1 MKHLKNFKMFENFQG
16 VQTLRDLIGNVETAH
31 RYLGEIEYS
40 LVETDKGVLVSGL
53 SADELED
60 YLLDEEIE
68 VENED
73 SNTATVAEKGRKNF
87 PIYCLALDD
96 SGKILALV
104 PVPGDY
110 QGCEFDGTTFK
121 VFGHDGINDID
132 VTNRQGGFTD
142 RADLDD
148 DYLDDEDYY

>member
-1 MKHLKNFKMFENFQG
+1 MKHLKNFKMFENFQD
-16 VQTLRDLIGNVETAH
+16 VQTLRDLIGNVKT
-31 RYLGEIEYS
+31 EIEYS
-40 LVETDKGVLVSGL
+40 LVETDKGVLVNGL
-53 SADELED
+53 SANELEN

-73 SNTATVAEKGRKNF
+73 SNTATVSEKGRKNF

-104 PVPGDY
+104 TVPGDY

-121 VFGHDGINDID
+121 VFGHDGVNEVD